1 MNAKKNISLK
11 KLIDPATNT
20 PATHS
25 NSTPCIPVKYII
37 ENILKITKY
46 RKNIIEQNISNAG
59 LSIPV
64 GHVYDSMSRS
74 FYQALSG
81 SILRPIE
88 IQKCKNNIDSTYGI
102 KILLLGHLGDWESIG
117 RKIAQETIHETYAV
131 YHPLSSRLLNKWI
144 NKRRIAFNLKVI
156 PSRLFIRHMI
166 SSHKENKT
174 VNYII
179 LADQRPY
186 RIKNA
191 PLFNFLGRPIAVNLY
206 LDHLCKKYPIHFSYV
221 RQHGNNIELIPLNT
235 KESSLTKQFFS
246 LLEEDIIQNP
256 AQYLW
261 SHRRWKT
268 K

>member
-1 MNAKKNISLK
+1 MNAKKNISSK
-11 KLIDPATNT
+11 KLMDPATNT
-20 PATHS
+20 SATHS
-25 NSTPCIPVKYII
+25 NSKPCIPVKYII
-37 ENILKITKY
+37 ESILKITKY
-46 RKNIIEQNISNAG
+46 RKNIIEQNIRNAG

-64 GHVYDSMSRS
+64 SNVYDSMSRS
-74 FYQALSG
+74 FYQVLSS
-81 SILRPIE
+81 SIHSSVD
-88 IQKCKNNIDSTYGI
+88 IQQCKNNIDDTNGI
-102 KILLLGHLGDWESIG
+102 KVLLLGHLGDWESIG
-117 RKIAQETIHETYAV
+117 RRIAQEAAHETYAV
-131 YHPLSSRLLNKWI
+131 YHPLSNNWLNKWI

-166 SSHKENKT
+166 SSHRENKS

-186 RIKNA
+186 RITNA
-191 PLFNFLGRPIAVNLY
+191 PLFSFLGRPIAVNLY

-221 RQHGNNIELIPLNT
+221 RQNSNYIELIPLDT
-235 KESSLTKQFFS
+235 KGSSLTKQFFA

-268 K
+268 R